1 MRWLRLAVTPFLVL
15 PVTVSS
21 IAFAQ
26 EEAAETTA
34 ATAQEAEAPDD
45 LEQLVDWMTGS
56 FSTAAQA
63 ADDPAFADIRLH
75 MVPIWSDRPDGHW
88 LYVEQ
93 AVASEEDEPYRQ
105 RVYRVSEPA
114 EGLFQSEVFTIPDP
128 VRFAGAWRSDDPL
141 SELGPDDLVPRRGCE
156 ILMRRRGDRFL
167 GSTLD
172 TLCPS
177 DLHGAE
183 HATSEVEISRW
194 GLISWDRGWS
204 ADGEQVWGATE
215 GGYVFNRVDSAGAES
230 TVSEEGGEVVHP
242 GDAAPVTE
250 APEPEGDGA
259 PPEGS

>member
-1 MRWLRLAVTPFLVL
+1 MRWLRLVVTPFLVL

-26 EEAAETTA
+26 EKPDEATSA
-34 ATAQEAEAPDD
+34 AAREVRAPDD
-45 LEQLVDWMTGS
+45 LEQLVEWMAGS

-63 ADDPAFADIRLH
+63 ADDPAFLDIRLH
-75 MVPIWSDRPDGHW
+75 MVPIWTDRTDGHW

-93 AVASEEDEPYRQ
+93 AVASSQDDPYRQ
-105 RVYRVSEPA
+105 RVYRVTEPTD
-114 EGLFQSEVFTIPDP
+114 GLFQSEVFTIPDP
-128 VRFAGAWRSDDPL
+128 ERFAGAWRSDDPL
-141 SELGPDDLVPRRGCE
+141 AELGPDGLVPRRGCE

-215 GGYVFNRVDSAGAES
+215 GGYVFDHVDSAGAES
-230 TVSEEGGEVVHP
+230 TASDQEEGADGP
-242 GDAAPVTE
+242 ADTSP
-250 APEPEGDGA
+250 GDGA
-259 PPEGS
+259 TDPMPDEEPPASD